1 MNEVM
6 SKKEKGEM
14 REKNKEEKSMEVE
27 MENFEEKVMKKR
39 GRRPKG
45 SHEEIQE
52 IKEQNKFFI
61 DVSKDHESRDLII
74 NLLAQANNKTYGK
87 EIMLKDLLISVL
99 PKITNKD
106 IDKIQENSLDEM
118 EKVER
123 ARDEYNKKNNSSLSL
138 GEFLVMKLGINKEG
152 RNV

>member
-1 MNEVM
+1 MKEVANIND
-6 SKKEKGEM
+6 S
-14 REKNKEEKSMEVE
+14 RELELGRKEEEKMDQVIKGNIEGVTKKKGRKSKRVIEETV
-27 MENFEEKVMKKR
+27 NF
-39 GRRPKG
+39 
-45 SHEEIQE
+45 
-52 IKEQNKFFI
+52 KEQNKFFI

-74 NLLAQANNKTYGK
+74 NLLAQANNKTYGR